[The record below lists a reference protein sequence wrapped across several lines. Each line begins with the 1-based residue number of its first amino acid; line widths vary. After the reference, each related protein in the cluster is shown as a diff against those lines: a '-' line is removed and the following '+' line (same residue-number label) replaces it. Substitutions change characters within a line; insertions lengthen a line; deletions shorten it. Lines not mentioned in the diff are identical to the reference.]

1 MEKLKDLN
9 TYQKCII
16 VVMSI
21 MALCFAV
28 IYFFTISRVGYRYMD
43 AILVPTQE
51 NGNTIYSGIIHG
63 EKTQFIVSNDKSV
76 ILQYGD
82 KTYGPYT
89 MKEDPSAIPE
99 EEVLKEQM
107 IGLEIYDGK
116 ELMFRGGILDV
127 GDTYWLYDEDGMLD
141 DLGVVY
147 VTGNG
152 VERDEQGNV
161 IDKMKPSAST
171 IYELMIGPE
180 LTHKGQAFA
189 WFGAVFLCILN
200 TLYILY
206 ADVLFRVRL
215 LFWIQN
221 VEDAEPSDW
230 EIAGRY
236 MGWTLLPVIALII
249 FIIGLQ

>member
-21 MALCFAV
+21 MALIFAV
-28 IYFFTISRVGYRYMD
+28 IYLLTISRVGYRYMD

-51 NGNTIYSGIIHG
+51 NGNTIYSGKIHG
-63 EKTQFIVSNDKSV
+63 EKTQFIVSNDRSV

-89 MKEDPSAIPE
+89 MKEDPSAIPK

-107 IGLEIYDGK
+107 TGFEIYDGEK
-116 ELMFRGGILDV
+116 IMFRGGILDV

-161 IDKMKPSAST
+161 IDKMEPSAST

-189 WFGAVFLCILN
+189 WFGAVFICILN
-200 TLYILY
+200 TLLILY
-206 ADVLFRVRL
+206 ADELFRLDL
-215 LFWIQN
+215 LFRIRN
-221 VEDAEPSDW
+221 VDDAEPSDW

-236 MGWTLLPVIALII
+236 MGWTVMTFMALVI